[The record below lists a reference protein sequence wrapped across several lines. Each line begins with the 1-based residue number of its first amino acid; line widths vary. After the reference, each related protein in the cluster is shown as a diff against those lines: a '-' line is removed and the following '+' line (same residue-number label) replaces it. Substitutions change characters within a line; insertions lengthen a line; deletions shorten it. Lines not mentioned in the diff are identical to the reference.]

1 MLRLFIVKNFR
12 GIPQHG
18 WRTHGEGL
26 LCGVTGGGA
35 PGGDPRRAAHRRDSG
50 RCAGRRMGSG
60 MGKRPAAA
68 WKKAELCRTF
78 ELSAMP
84 ADKLQN
90 HAL

>member
-12 GIPQHG
+12 RIPQRG
-18 WRTHGEGL
+18 WRTHGEGQ
-26 LCGVTGGGA
+26 LCGVPGGGA
-35 PGGDPRRAAHRRDSG
+35 LRADPRRAAHRRDSG
-50 RCAGRRMGSG
+50 RGTGRGMGSG